1 MKTSDFTRDE
11 IDILYNLVRDEH
23 DELMRGDWDSVRTEI
38 GALHLIM
45 HKILK
50 EASE

>member
-1 MKTSDFTRDE
+1 MKISEFTKDE
-11 IDILYNLVRDEH
+11 IDVLYTLVRDEY

-50 EASE
+50 EASK